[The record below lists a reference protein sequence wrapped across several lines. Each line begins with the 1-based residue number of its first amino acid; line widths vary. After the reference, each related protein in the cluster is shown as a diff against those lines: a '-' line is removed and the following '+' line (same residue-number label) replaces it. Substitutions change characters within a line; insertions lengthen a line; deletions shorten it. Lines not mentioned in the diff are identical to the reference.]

1 MRYLVTGGSG
11 FIGSH
16 LVEKLISLG
25 NDVIVIDNSS
35 SSSQRNLNSVL
46 NQIQFIKGDI
56 LELQLLEKYIPKVDH
71 VVHLA
76 AALGVF
82 NIVNNPLQSLQT
94 NLRGTELI
102 LEVADKHSK
111 PVFIASTSEI
121 YGKNEKVP
129 LNEEDDRIIGHPLK
143 SRWSYSEAKAVDESL
158 AYFYFLERGLPIRII
173 RFFNT
178 VGPRQIGEYGMV
190 LPRFI
195 SAGLKGEPLEVYG
208 SSNQV
213 RCFCHVNDA
222 VNALLLV
229 LESSKAIGQVFN
241 VGNNEPISILDLAKK
256 VISITQSRSEIVRIS
271 YEKAYPEGFE
281 DMKIRVPDLSKIK
294 SVLGWSPKIGLNQI
308 IADIVY
314 FQTSSS

>member
-281 DMKIRVPDLSKIK
+281 DMKIRVPDLSKIN
-294 SVLGWSPKIGLNQI
+294 SVLGWSPKISLNQI

>member
-35 SSSQRNLNSVL
+35 SSSKRNLNSVL

-281 DMKIRVPDLSKIK
+281 DMKIRVPDLSKIN
-294 SVLGWSPKIGLNQI
+294 SVLGWSPKISLNQI